1 MLKLI
6 GVAEDTTTDGLV
18 RTTIISG
25 PGQLYVVKEGDPVT
39 SRYRVARI
47 SPDVVELDDLART
60 GDASV
65 LRLALK

>member
-1 MLKLI
+1 
-6 GVAEDTTTDGLV
+6 
-18 RTTIISG
+18 
-25 PGQLYVVKEGDPVT
+25 VT

-47 SPDVVELDDLART
+47 SPDVVELDDLARI